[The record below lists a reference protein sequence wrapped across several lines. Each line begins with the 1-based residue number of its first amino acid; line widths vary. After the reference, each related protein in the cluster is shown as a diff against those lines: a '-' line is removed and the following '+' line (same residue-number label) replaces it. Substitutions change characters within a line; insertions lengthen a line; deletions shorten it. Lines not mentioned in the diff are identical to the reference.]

1 MEDWPFPIFLVDNQT
16 MVHTLIHECY
26 KKFNEPRGEEPREW
40 PLCAIELISHMI
52 AAVDTK
58 TCQRRNDLINIFA
71 PTLVCDPMGDQNI
84 FHLNSQVDFTKEKF
98 ADKSVLLLSARLDTV
113 NLFDKVE
120 TGLDSPTSSIVTL
133 LSAAEL
139 MYRSGTLANED
150 KKVLFALLN
159 GESFDYIGSSRMAYD
174 IKQNQFPAKR
184 QERQVSDDQDS
195 KLQWPNLDFKSILAH
210 VELGQVISHQNANL
224 FAHVH
229 NTFND
234 QQTLDDLVAE
244 GQKVGLSIVKTPKK
258 VLPPSSIQSL
268 LKEDPNVPG
277 ILLSNFDES
286 FTNKYYHSLYDNSSV
301 QDFQV
306 SHLIKVSETI
316 AQFAYGQLNVP
327 IPQDFRADE
336 ELISDLIECY
346 TVTAQ
351 CKLFKAMTSTDFN
364 QASNLPDYP
373 YPQYVGVD
381 RSKTY
386 HTLFTY
392 RLLVYLT
399 SQPLEGR
406 YSTSNCTA
414 PDNQTVYDLIFMNG
428 LEVPNWWNGTKE
440 ECDSSSECGYCYNT
454 TAWLAEAKS
463 PGITLGQKST
473 FYPKIHL
480 SEISIFTKFTFLK
493 CHFSKNSPF

>member
-1 MEDWPFPIFLVDNQT
+1 
-16 MVHTLIHECY
+16 
-26 KKFNEPRGEEPREW
+26 
-40 PLCAIELISHMI
+40 
-52 AAVDTK
+52 
-58 TCQRRNDLINIFA
+58 
-71 PTLVCDPMGDQNI
+71 
-84 FHLNSQVDFTKEKF
+84 
-98 ADKSVLLLSARLDTV
+98 
-113 NLFDKVE
+113 
-120 TGLDSPTSSIVTL
+120 
-133 LSAAEL
+133 

-229 NTFND
+229 STFND

-316 AQFAYGQLNVP
+316 AQFAYGQLV
-327 IPQDFRADE
+327 
-336 ELISDLIECY
+336 
-346 TVTAQ
+346 
-351 CKLFKAMTSTDFN
+351 MFN
-364 QASNLPDYP
+364 
-373 YPQYVGVD
+373 
-381 RSKTY
+381 
-386 HTLFTY
+386 F
-392 RLLVYLT
+392 
-399 SQPLEGR
+399 
-406 YSTSNCTA
+406 C
-414 PDNQTVYDLIFMNG
+414 
-428 LEVPNWWNGTKE
+428 
-440 ECDSSSECGYCYNT
+440 
-454 TAWLAEAKS
+454 
-463 PGITLGQKST
+463 
-473 FYPKIHL
+473 
-480 SEISIFTKFTFLK
+480 
-493 CHFSKNSPF
+493 